1 LNFTLLRALAFG
13 AATVPVDQSPPQYR
27 PAKRIVE
34 PAGSPSVADEE
45 SNVVA
50 SESMSM

>member
-1 LNFTLLRALAFG
+1 MTVLRALAFG

-27 PAKRIVE
+27 PANRTSSR
-34 PAGSPSVADEE
+34 AGSPSVAEEE

-50 SESMSM
+50 SESMST